1 MMDPQVKLKCST
13 LLCWQ
18 KIHIQRILLQW
29 RGGGNLRQSAAENL
43 AYTGTAS
50 FLSQFLRLEFKDTE
64 RGCVAF
70 EAGNIQE
77 AW

>member
-18 KIHIQRILLQW
+18 KIHIQRIFLQW
-29 RGGGNLRQSAAENL
+29 PGGGNLRKSAAENL
-43 AYTGTAS
+43 ADTGTAS
-50 FLSQFLRLEFKDTE
+50 FLSQSLRLEFKDTE
-64 RGCVAF
+64 GGSAAF
-70 EAGNIQE
+70 EAGDTQE